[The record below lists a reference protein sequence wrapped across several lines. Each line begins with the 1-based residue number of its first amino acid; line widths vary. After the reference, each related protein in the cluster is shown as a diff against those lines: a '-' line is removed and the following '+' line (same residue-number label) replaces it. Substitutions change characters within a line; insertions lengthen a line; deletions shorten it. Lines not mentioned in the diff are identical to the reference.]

1 MTVYR
6 IIETEADIEEGV
18 QTLTTACRHMAAV
31 HAVTGLPPLRRRANG
46 FEGLARIIVGQQL
59 SVASAGAIWG
69 RVEKAVKPF
78 DADML
83 LRKRTGTLRKCGLS
97 AGKIATLRTIA
108 KAVAKGELDLDGQ
121 AEASEEAVKEAL
133 TALKGIGPWTA
144 DVYLMFC
151 LGRADGWAPGD
162 LALRYA
168 VQDACG
174 LDDIPDEAAM
184 SEIAERWRPWRS
196 VAARM
201 LWAYYGIRRTQA
213 KDAVPV

>member
-1 MTVYR
+1 MTIYR

-18 QTLTTACRHMAAV
+18 RALTKTCRHMAAV

-69 RVEKAVKPF
+69 RVEKMVKPF
-78 DADML
+78 DADIL
-83 LRKRTGTLRKCGLS
+83 LRKRTNTLRKCGLS

-108 KAVAKGELDLDGQ
+108 QAVADGNLDLDKHAG
-121 AEASEEAVKEAL
+121 ASEEAVKEGL
-133 TALKGIGPWTA
+133 TALKGVGPWTA

-168 VQDACG
+168 VQDVCG
-174 LDDIPDEAAM
+174 LDEIPDEAAM
-184 SEIAERWRPWRS
+184 IEIAERWRPWRA

-201 LWAYYGIRRTQA
+201 LWAYYGAKRTQKA
-213 KDAVPV
+213 ADPV